1 MSPDHVHAVCPRMD
15 PFSVVR
21 TMAYQMALTIPEA
34 QQYLLNLDH
43 SKV

>member
-1 MSPDHVHAVCPRMD
+1 MD